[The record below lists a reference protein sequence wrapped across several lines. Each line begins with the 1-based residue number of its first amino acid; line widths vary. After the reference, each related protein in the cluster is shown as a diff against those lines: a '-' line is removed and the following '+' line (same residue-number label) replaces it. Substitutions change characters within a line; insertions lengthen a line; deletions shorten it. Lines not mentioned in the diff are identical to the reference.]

1 MKFQAQQAAGMQ
13 QKAEKKRGLVAE
25 TSREEESKQEEV
37 NILSSIDQNYKPLMS
52 VKELAKGVEYTQSME
67 TGWWPPRHIRDM
79 SEDEKQEVRDKW
91 HILCEGEDLPPP
103 IKSFKDMRFPEA
115 VIGHLKARNINKPT
129 PIQIQGMPA
138 VLAGRDMIGIAFTGS
153 GKTLVFTL
161 PMVMMAL
168 EEESRM
174 ALSRGE
180 GPFGLIMCPSREL
193 ARQ

>member
-1 MKFQAQQAAGMQ
+1 MDALEEEDGEVYIPIKQRRAMKFQAQQAAGMQ

-25 TSREEESKQEEV
+25 TSSEDASKPKKQSLLDQRAEMLATGSMVPLSKEEESKQEEV

-67 TGWWPPRHIRDM
+67 TGWRPPRHIRDM

-115 VIGHLKARNINKPT
+115 VRRATASPN
-129 PIQIQGMPA
+129 A
-138 VLAGRDMIGIAFTGS
+138 A
-153 GKTLVFTL
+153 
-161 PMVMMAL
+161 
-168 EEESRM
+168 
-174 ALSRGE
+174 
-180 GPFGLIMCPSREL
+180 
-193 ARQ
+193 